1 MIESFLKYLKYEK
14 RCSKH
19 TLASYLNDLQSFS
32 SFLSEFD
39 PDLLLDQVD
48 HNLVRAWIVSLIDGG
63 ISPRSVN
70 RKLSSLRSFYKFLV
84 SREIVS
90 KNPLQKLKVLK
101 TNRPLPGFVNENEMV
116 KMLEE
121 ADFGHDFEGW
131 RDRLVLELFYG
142 TGIRLS
148 ELLQLKPGDVNFYE
162 NQIKVTGKRNKQ
174 RVIPFTK
181 SLKSIIENYE
191 SKKIETFGYNEQ
203 LPLIVTN
210 KGEACYPML
219 IYRIVRKYL
228 DLFTTLDRRS
238 PHILRHTFATHL
250 LNKGADLNAIKDLL
264 GHASLAATQVYT
276 HNSLEKLK
284 QVFDQAHPKA

>member
-101 TNRPLPGFVNENEMV
+101 TNKPLPGFVNENEMV

>member
-39 PDLLLDQVD
+39 PDFLLDQVD

-101 TNRPLPGFVNENEMV
+101 TNKPLPGFVNENEMV